1 MDGFSLVD
9 LLLSLSIGAL
19 LSGTLFQ
26 SLIGD
31 LQSGQRLTRL
41 LRERQF
47 QQRTLRLIA
56 SDVNRADAISP
67 DPQHEQHACS
77 LAGRLPVLHLSTS
90 AGPITYSVGDAPSPI
105 WRGQVLMRCGPAF
118 ALDGSWN
125 TRSTPQNRVISDG
138 LAAKP
143 PIWTNCETVAG
154 YPAKDDLQLDL
165 AGSSRQAFSAC
176 YTTKTNLLAIRII
189 QAFRDKTD
197 EKILTTEDIIP
208 SDSIQ

>member
-56 SDVNRADAISP
+56 SDVTRADAISP

-105 WRGQVLMRCGPAF
+105 WRGQVLMRCGPAYSLRGELS
-118 ALDGSWN
+118 AGAA
-125 TRSTPQNRVISDG
+125 QNRVLLDG
-138 LAAKP
+138 LASEGLSVEAEAP
-143 PIWTNCETVAG
+143 GVVR
-154 YPAKDDLQLDL
+154 LLL
-165 AGSSRQAFSAC
+165 RQAFRQRDG
-176 YTTKTNLLAIRII
+176 TNLP
-189 QAFRDKTD
+189 
-197 EKILTTEDIIP
+197 LTQRLSAATA
-208 SDSIQ
+208 SS

>member
-118 ALDGSWN
+118 GLDGRWSAAAA
-125 TRSTPQNRVISDG
+125 PQNRVVIDG
-138 LAAKP
+138 LASATP
-143 PIWTNCETVAG
+143 PWDGCTTMMDKREHSQVV
-154 YPAKDDLQLDL
+154 DLGD
-165 AGSSRQAFSAC
+165 SSQSGFSAC
-176 YTTKTNLLAIRII
+176 LRPEETMLEIRLRQEFETAGRKT
-189 QAFRDKTD
+189 
-197 EKILTTEDIIP
+197 
-208 SDSIQ
+208 SIEQNRLVSKA